1 MEKCEYDLESVLN
14 GKIDKFQE
22 NPLTHL
28 EIYSIYLNLVIGVEC
43 LHDLDF

>member
-14 GKIDKFQE
+14 GKIDKFKE

-28 EIYSIYLNLVIGVEC
+28 EIYSIYLNVVIGVEC